1 MALEIPS
8 GFCIMEWIGPEANA
22 HIFKT
27 VTSEEKPMEK
37 QFIMTAFGKD
47 RPGIVADVTE
57 VIFENG
63 CKVEDSTMTRLAD
76 EFTLILMLTGQGD
89 DLEDRLGKECRRLDI
104 EKSLS
109 AFIRPISGEP
119 PAPAAGR
126 RGNIH
131 VQGLDQAGIIFK
143 ISRYLSDNGVNIE
156 YLNSR
161 KSFSPES
168 GAALYTVE
176 IEVAIPEAVELKS
189 LEKGLDRIGDELNL
203 DVTLN

>member
-1 MALEIPS
+1 
-8 GFCIMEWIGPEANA
+8 
-22 HIFKT
+22 
-27 VTSEEKPMEK
+27 MEK
-37 QFIMTAFGKD
+37 RFIMTAFGKD

-76 EFTLILMLTGQGD
+76 EFTLVLLLTGQGD
-89 DLEDRLGKECRRLDI
+89 DLENTLSKECRRLDI
-104 EKSLS
+104 EKGLS
-109 AFIRPISGEP
+109 AFIRPIGGDP
-119 PAPAAGR
+119 PEAVAGR
-126 RGNIH
+126 RGTIH

-143 ISRYLSDNGVNIE
+143 ISRYLAENGVNIE
-156 YLNSR
+156 HLNSR

-176 IEVAIPEAVELKS
+176 IEVTIPDA
-189 LEKGLDRIGDELNL
+189 LETRAFDKGLERIGDELSL